1 MERNDLYMKRNT
13 ALLAD
18 QVRNKLTNKCL
29 TAIVAEAYVNSLPF
43 DKFEVIMEAGNF
55 AEYVSG
61 VVSKMH
67 PEKMLDEALESTK
80 NNGPAN
86 RFVRNLKA
94 SIDSIAKEATD
105 RIVLESKDT
114 DMTNPEI
121 VEQAKLDKKETEKLV
136 KASKSAGTSAVSK
149 IVKDNMINVIKDEKT
164 AYEEEAKVKEEV
176 KDMIKSQKDELLA
189 ARSDIEGPITS
200 DADMMDSANDTGAE
214 PDKPVDND
222 ESLEVDENAFESYAR
237 VVLAPTDARNH
248 ISLFSRLQD
257 ICIEAIT
264 HSNEVYDGEVP
275 FKTME
280 KITLESTFDY
290 FDLKARSMKEELDSL
305 TTIANEAAGEDCP
318 EGVSKEEAIK
328 TSFICTICIMT
339 LFEVLKTM
347 HLKKPTVEE
356 VRKIVDAKT
365 DITKLSNVSLKN
377 VEDKVNEIVATAN
390 KSVAM
395 GAFAVAE
402 AEEAKESLVNVKNI
416 IGEINV
422 SNDEIQRKSRILSK
436 IDTAIE
442 AIVVSDNVGL
452 KGPVKGYTERSA
464 FEMRMYEENR
474 CNLMTAVNRLIAKPM
489 VREVRIEVNSADRCS
504 ENANIE
510 VVFIGVDASGMKV
523 NYDYQTFHA
532 VSVTG
537 NNVETVAELIKQS
550 AEGCD
555 FSKPVLIYFIDKG
568 YTVPLY

>member
-1 MERNDLYMKRNT
+1 MERNDFYMKRNT
-13 ALLAD
+13 ALLAE

-29 TAIVAEAYVNSLPF
+29 TAIVAEAYVNALPF
-43 DKFEVIMEAGNF
+43 DKFEVIMESGNF

-61 VVSKMH
+61 VVNKMH
-67 PEKMLDEALESTK
+67 PEKMLDGALESTK

-105 RIVLESKDT
+105 RIVLECKDT

-136 KASKSAGTSAVSK
+136 KASRSAGTSAVSK

-189 ARSDIEGPITS
+189 ARSEIEGPTTS
-200 DADMMDSANDTGAE
+200 DADMMDSANDTGSE
-214 PDKPVDND
+214 PDKPVNDD

-237 VVLAPTDARNH
+237 VVLVPTDARSH

-257 ICIEAIT
+257 ICIESIM

-290 FDLKARSMKEELDSL
+290 FDLKQRTMKEELDSL
-305 TTIANEAAGEDCP
+305 TTIATEAAGEDCP

-347 HLKKPTVEE
+347 HLKKPTVED
-356 VRKIVDAKT
+356 VRKIVDSKT
-365 DITKLSNVSLKN
+365 DLSKLSNVSLKN
-377 VEDKVNEIVATAN
+377 VEDKVNEIVSSAN

-395 GAFAVAE
+395 GAFAAAE

-422 SNDEIQRKSRILSK
+422 SGDEIQRKSRILSK

-442 AIVVSDNVGL
+442 AIVVDNVGI

-464 FEMRMYEENR
+464 FEMRLHEENR

-504 ENANIE
+504 ENANIQ
-510 VVFIGVDASGMKV
+510 VAFIGVDASGMKV

-532 VSVTG
+532 VSITG

-568 YTVPLY
+568 YTVPLC

>member
-1 MERNDLYMKRNT
+1 MERNDFYMKRNT
-13 ALLAD
+13 ALLTD

-29 TAIVAEAYVNSLPF
+29 TAIVAEAYINALPF
-43 DKFEVIMEAGNF
+43 DKFEVIMEAVNF

-80 NNGPAN
+80 NNGAAN
-86 RFVRNLKA
+86 RFVKNLKA
-94 SIDSIAKEATD
+94 SIDSIANEAAD
-105 RIVLESKDT
+105 RIVLECKDT

-121 VEQAKLDKKETEKLV
+121 VDQAKLDKKETEKLV
-136 KASKSAGTSAVSK
+136 KASKRAGTSAVSK

-189 ARSDIEGPITS
+189 SRSEIDGPTTS

-214 PDKPVDND
+214 PDKPVEND
-222 ESLEVDENAFESYAR
+222 DSLEVDENAFESYAR
-237 VVLAPTDARNH
+237 VVLSPIDVRNH

-257 ICIEAIT
+257 ICIESSM

-290 FDLKARSMKEELDSL
+290 FDLKQRTMKEELDSL
-305 TTIANEAAGEDCP
+305 TTIATEAAGEDCP

-347 HLKKPTVEE
+347 HLKKPTVDE
-356 VRKIVDAKT
+356 VRKIVDSKT
-365 DITKLSNVSLKN
+365 DLSKLSNISLKN
-377 VEDKVNEIVATAN
+377 VEDKVNEIVSSAT

-395 GAFAVAE
+395 GAFAAAE
-402 AEEAKESLVNVKNI
+402 AQEAKESLANVKNI
-416 IGEINV
+416 IAEINV
-422 SNDEIQRKSRILSK
+422 SNDEIQRKARILSK

-442 AIVVSDNVGL
+442 AVDNAAVP
-452 KGPVKGYTERSA
+452 KGPVPGYTQRSA
-464 FEMRMYEENR
+464 FETRLHEKNR

-510 VVFIGVDASGMKV
+510 VAFIGLDASGMKV
-523 NYDYQTFHA
+523 NYDYQTLHA
-532 VSVTG
+532 VSITG
-537 NNVETVAELIKQS
+537 NNVETVAELVKQS

-555 FSKPVLIYFIDKG
+555 FSKPVLIYFVDKG
-568 YTVPLY
+568 YTVPLC